1 MKIYS
6 RHIQRVR
13 KLKNR
18 EAAQTSRDRKKAR
31 MTELELQV
39 RYLQEQNERLRC
51 EKEDVCK
58 ENERL
63 KQKLT
68 HPATHQAPGSVTPT
82 TQVEAQRVAPSIER
96 ESAEFL
102 ELSPQQTAGP
112 MQKVTRL
119 AFPCPSTE
127 SSLSQETLVLDEEW
141 DWLLDLEA
149 GTSPVS
155 VQQLEHFTAS
165 LLESTPPHNSEGA
178 ESSTPVVEHGAP
190 SLASHPLP
198 SHQRAP
204 LSPSPAP
211 TGSYP
216 PTCQTPAISGN
227 PGGRHN
233 EEGAGPVLRKSRPTT
248 LYKRIVP
255 KGVGSCELG
264 LNRVSPAYTV
274 RQYPDRVRPVLP
286 QSYLNIGPAGSV
298 VSVGSSLHIGPC
310 LNISPNLNTI
320 PSNLNLSPNSI
331 SSKLKTS
338 PNGSHLGQRPQ
349 NASRI
354 QKYVQSNALL
364 VPTTKTRPGGKKLYS
379 PAALPS
385 VDHDYFKVEETREST
400 CYEDTCVKQREE
412 DVQGGLESEI
422 SIEDA
427 VEEVVTSDGECGSP
441 CNMGTSSDMMDPPCT
456 IPSVTHLSD
465 IVDEM
470 TDLLTGCGRNLS
482 SDQSNCTSRNNRNQG
497 DCNENNGNPSNY
509 TGLGNGIVQGI
520 STPNGTNQ
528 RSNAAQGNGTN
539 QDSIHISTQGN
550 GANQNTVPTQGNSH
564 AKRPSG
570 RRPSKPS
577 KSRRRQDMIT
587 AIVDDI
593 QSFETRHS
601 PVGNGKPDLDALSEN
616 SHGNAAL
623 FNTKLFN
630 GADTLFSGVQSNSSL
645 LASSLSSLYQP
656 DLVPCP
662 FDIELPDDLALD
674 GDLTLDSG
682 MSTLETNMTSLNR
695 GMSILESNLTL
706 GNDLTTLEN
715 GMSTLDSNL
724 TLENDLTTLESGMSR
739 LDSNMTLDSA
749 VSTLIQDD
757 GLVGSS
763 KTSICSE
770 DRGYESVDSPL
781 SDSSIGDLPLSDSSM
796 GDFIMNDSFLFPD
809 LSLEL

>member
-1 MKIYS
+1 MPPSNK
-6 RHIQRVR
+6 

-68 HPATHQAPGSVTPT
+68 HPATHQAPARISRILGIV
-82 TQVEAQRVAPSIER
+82 
-96 ESAEFL
+96 SAAD
-102 ELSPQQTAGP
+102 SRPDAKGD
-112 MQKVTRL
+112 
-119 AFPCPSTE
+119 S
-127 SSLSQETLVLDEEW
+127 SSLPLSLHGVQSVARDSGVGKHCGHAPTDCSTDTYQHNAWSQDEEW

-198 SHQRAP
+198 SLQRAP

-255 KGVGSCELG
+255 KSVGSCELG

-286 QSYLNIGPAGSV
+286 QSYLNIGPPGSI

-320 PSNLNLSPNSI
+320 PSNLNLSPKSI

-338 PNGSHLGQRPQ
+338 PTGSHLGQRPQ

-400 CYEDTCVKQREE
+400 CYEETCVKQREE

-441 CNMGTSSDMMDPPCT
+441 CNMGTSSDMMSTPCS

-470 TDLLTGCGRNLS
+470 TDLLTGCGRSIS
-482 SDQSNCTSRNNRNQG
+482 SDQFNCTSRNNRNQS

-509 TGLGNGIVQGI
+509 TASGNGMNQGI
-520 STPNGTNQ
+520 ST
-528 RSNAAQGNGTN
+528 SNGTN
-539 QDSIHISTQGN
+539 QDTIPSQVN
-550 GANQNTVPTQGNSH
+550 GANQNTIPTQGNSH

-601 PVGNGKPDLDALSEN
+601 PMGNGKPDLDALSEK

-623 FNTKLFN
+623 FNAKPFN
-630 GADTLFSGVQSNSSL
+630 GADTLFSGVQSNSSLSNSSL

-706 GNDLTTLEN
+706 GNDLTALEN

-724 TLENDLTTLESGMSR
+724 TLENDLTRLESGMSR